1 MILSVSIAQLL
12 HVYQSNMHVHL
23 TLLDRC
29 TVAAWRALHA
39 IPSDS
44 IMQNGRP

>member
-12 HVYQSNMHVHL
+12 HVYQSSTHVHL

-29 TVAAWRALHA
+29 AVAAWRALYA
-39 IPSDS
+39 IPSGS